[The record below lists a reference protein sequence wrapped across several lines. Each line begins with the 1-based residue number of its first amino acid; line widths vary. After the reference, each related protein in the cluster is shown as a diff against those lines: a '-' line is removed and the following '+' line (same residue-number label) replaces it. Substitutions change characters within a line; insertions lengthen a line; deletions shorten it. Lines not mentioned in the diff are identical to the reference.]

1 VLTYEAASGGIVL
14 KAGGGGGASSLN
26 GLSDVLIDGTSNY
39 FVNIP
44 AGLSGSPAN
53 NLVIGNNTGNSLTSG
68 FSNILLGASAG
79 ASITS
84 GEENVIIGD
93 TAGDALVLTDRNTII
108 GNNAAS
114 EVTSCQ
120 HLLALGNNA
129 ARNMTSNSSYNIAL
143 GEDTNTITS
152 GSGRNICIGHRV
164 LRTASSAQFNTCV
177 GVFAGTAMSTGS
189 NNALFGYYAGIAA
202 RGDNN
207 VLLGYEAGAT
217 GTNDLTTGDN
227 NVVIGAG
234 SEVSAATVSNEV
246 NIYNGSVTARFQGAA
261 AAWSFVSDARDKKDV
276 EDLELGL
283 DFVTKLKPRK
293 FKWDLR
299 NSNVDKNKEASGFI
313 AQEVKEVLDE
323 IENDYTG
330 IVDTNNPDQYTVSQ
344 ANIIPMLV
352 NAIKELKQEINDLKC
367 KTCQ

>member
-1 VLTYEAASGGIVL
+1 M
-14 KAGGGGGASSLN
+14 
-26 GLSDVLIDGTSNY
+26 
-39 FVNIP
+39 
-44 AGLSGSPAN
+44 
-53 NLVIGNNTGNSLTSG
+53 
-68 FSNILLGASAG
+68 
-79 ASITS
+79 
-84 GEENVIIGD
+84 
-93 TAGDALVLTDRNTII
+93 
-108 GNNAAS
+108 
-114 EVTSCQ
+114 
-120 HLLALGNNA
+120 LLALGNNA
-129 ARNMTSNSSYNIAL
+129 ARNMTSNSLYNIAL

-177 GVFAGTAMSTGS
+177 GTFAGTAMNTGS

-323 IENDYTG
+323 MENDYTG

>member
-1 VLTYEAASGGIVL
+1 M
-14 KAGGGGGASSLN
+14 
-26 GLSDVLIDGTSNY
+26 
-39 FVNIP
+39 
-44 AGLSGSPAN
+44 
-53 NLVIGNNTGNSLTSG
+53 
-68 FSNILLGASAG
+68 
-79 ASITS
+79 
-84 GEENVIIGD
+84 
-93 TAGDALVLTDRNTII
+93 
-108 GNNAAS
+108 
-114 EVTSCQ
+114 
-120 HLLALGNNA
+120 LLALGNNA
-129 ARNMTSNSSYNIAL
+129 ARNMTSNSLYNIAL

-152 GSGRNICIGHRV
+152 GTGRNICIGHRV

-177 GVFAGTAMSTGS
+177 GVFAGTAMNTGS